1 MIKPLRIMLAS
12 AFVAM
17 LPVVAHAQSVTTVI
31 DQSFAAATAGT
42 EESPEAFASY
52 GTGSFSSLFGYRWT
66 QSGVMSAGG
75 SILIPDGGYIY
86 QSAYASSSNGPVKV
100 TVECKMRDDYGGAI
114 VLKFGSTTNPSTSTT
129 HTIYD
134 NEWHSVEFVTAVSG
148 YSNYVRVEPFLSASG
163 ILVKSIKVEQST
175 SFLAAPVALQPNQ
188 ADGSSFT
195 ARWNAVTGAT
205 AYFLDVYSYDG
216 DNKVFAIEN
225 RNVGNVTSYAVSD
238 LDPAVTYYYVV
249 RVSNNEAT
257 SSDSNEIEV
266 VKIVTSLDTP
276 VTVTATD
283 ITESG
288 FTANWQPVAEAHG
301 YIVSLYRHET
311 LQTETNVNVYSEDFD
326 EINEG
331 TIESTKWVSDI
342 NRFLTVE
349 GWDTEDVDVAAG
361 HIVLNPFGGTASAKS
376 PAIDLSENGGVF
388 TVTFNINYGSFGSY
402 YTGGS
407 MVVNLLDALENVVE
421 TQTIVTDSN
430 EFKDYTVSFTK
441 GAQGSRIEMQ
451 YVDSEDSYASSYRIF
466 INAMTVSQVLPAGSV
481 VNTKVRNAETDGIS
495 YPFHVALSQNVSY
508 SYTVQAF
515 VRTVVAGSID
525 VLFSEVS
532 SSQKVAFSAGVDSVI
547 VGENAVKIVKEAAGV
562 IAVELPEDALVEVY
576 DLAGRKL
583 FSGICPQGHTSVAI
597 DASGVV
603 IVRAAAAV
611 AKIAL

>member
-1 MIKPLRIMLAS
+1 MIKHLRIMLAS

-17 LPVVAHAQSVTTVI
+17 LPVAADAQSVTTII

-42 EESPEAFASY
+42 EDSPEAFTSY
-52 GTGSFSSLFGYRWT
+52 GSGSFSSLFGYRWS

-75 SILIPDGGYIY
+75 SILITDGGYIY

-100 TVECKMRDDYGGAI
+100 TVECRMRDDYGGAI

-129 HTIYD
+129 HIIED
-134 NEWHSVEFVTAVSG
+134 NNWHSVEFVTAVSG

-163 ILVKSIKVEQST
+163 VLVKSIKVEQST
-175 SFLAAPVALQPNQ
+175 SFLSAPVALQPNQ

-205 AYFLDVYSYDG
+205 AYFLDVYSYNG

-225 RNVGNVTSYAVSD
+225 LNVGNVTSYAVSD
-238 LDPAVTYYYVV
+238 LDPAVDYYYVV
-249 RVSNNEAT
+249 RVSNGEAT

-276 VTVTATD
+276 QTVSATG

-288 FTANWQPVAEAHG
+288 FTANWQPVADAQG
-301 YIVSLYRHET
+301 YTVNLFRHET
-311 LQTETNVNVYSEDFD
+311 LQSETNVAVYNENFD

-331 TIESTKWVSDI
+331 TLESTTWVSNI

-349 GWDTEDVDVAAG
+349 GWETEDVDVAAG
-361 HIVLNPFGGTASAKS
+361 HIVLNPFGGTASATS
-376 PAIDLSENGGVF
+376 PAIDLSKNGGAF
-388 TVTFNINYGSFGSY
+388 TVTFNINYGSFGAY
-402 YTGGS
+402 YIGGS
-407 MVVNLLDALENVVE
+407 MVVNLLDASGNVVE
-421 TQTIVTDSN
+421 TQTIVTDAN
-430 EFKDYTVSFTK
+430 EFKDYTVSFAN
-441 GAQGSRIEMQ
+441 GAQGSRIQMQ

-481 VNTKVRNAETDGIS
+481 VDTKVQSTETAETS
-495 YPFHVALSQNVSY
+495 YQFHVTLSQDISY

-525 VLFSEVS
+525 VLFSEASAPQDVE
-532 SSQKVAFSAGVDSVI
+532 FSAGVDSVI
-547 VGENAVKIVKEAAGV
+547 AGENAVKIGREAAGV
-562 IAVELPEDALVEVY
+562 IAVELPEATLVEVY

-583 FSGICPQGHTSVAI
+583 FSNICPQGHTSVAI

-603 IVRAAAAV
+603 IVRAASTV